1 MMIMRPIL
9 YSLLLLSLPLLW
21 QCGQSTETE
30 NATPPIEQ
38 KGDHVVHLTA
48 EQQQMAGIETGQ
60 AEKRTL
66 SASLQVTGM
75 VDVPPQ
81 SRASLYP
88 TIHGYIQSVRHYP
101 GSKVRKG
108 ETLATLRHPDILAKQ
123 QALLEAQAQVKYWA
137 AEQERQEKLVA
148 GEVGAQKALQEAE
161 AAYQKARAQFEALYA
176 EIQFWGIN
184 MKDVLEKGVLQEVL
198 SLRAP
203 IDGYITAIHSH
214 IGAFVEPTMALYEL
228 IDDSHLHLELE
239 VFAKDLHLLEQ
250 GQQVHFHLPQREEQF
265 EGEVYLIGREVDP
278 VKKTVNVHVHYDE
291 SVTPLTPGTYVTAN
305 IATRSHEEWA
315 VPKKA
320 LIQERGTFYLYRALA
335 DGFKKVAV
343 ETGLRQGEWVAITLP
358 DGDYSTPI
366 VLQGAYYLKG
376 YENQEDMSH
385 GH

>member
-1 MMIMRPIL
+1 MRPIL
-9 YSLLLLSLPLLW
+9 YSLLLVSLPLLW
-21 QCGQSTETE
+21 QCGQPAEKETE
-30 NATPPIEQ
+30 PTPAQ
-38 KGDHVVHLTA
+38 DHHDQVLHLTA
-48 EQQQMAGIETGQ
+48 DQQEMAGIETGK

-66 SASLQVTGM
+66 SSSLQVTGR

-161 AAYQKARAQFEALYA
+161 AAYLKAKAQFEALYA
-176 EIQFWGIN
+176 EIQFWGIH
-184 MKDVLEKGVLQEVL
+184 MDDLLEDGQLQEVL
-198 SLRAP
+198 SLRSP

-214 IGAFVEPTMALYEL
+214 IGAFVEPTVVLYEL
-228 IDDSHLHLELE
+228 IDNSHLHLELE

-250 GQQVHFHLPQREEQF
+250 DQQVFFRLPQREEVF
-265 EGEVYLIGREVDP
+265 EGEIYLIGREVDP
-278 VKKTVNVHVHYDE
+278 EKKTVNVHVHYDE
-291 SVTPLTPGTYVTAN
+291 SATPLTPGTYVTAN
-305 IATRSHEEWA
+305 IATRAHEVWA
-315 VPKKA
+315 VPKTA
-320 LIQERGTFYLYRALA
+320 LVQESGTYYVYRVMD
-335 DGFKKVAV
+335 DGFEKVAV
-343 ETGLRQGEWVAITLP
+343 ETGLRQAEWVAITLP
-358 DGDYSTPI
+358 DGDYTTPL
-366 VLQGAYYLKG
+366 VLKGAYYLKG
-376 YENQEDMSH
+376 HESQDDMSH